1 MKKTWLLGC
10 VLVGALAAFAQEM
23 DPSSL
28 SKEEEAAVAAILAN
42 VRKEETQTKQ
52 EKTPQPQIEE
62 KKSDSSLSSQ
72 KQKIKETPTEEEEPE
87 AASPTTCLT
96 VAFVDI
102 DEAFNAHPRT
112 VDVKEQI
119 RLKIL
124 AKEEEVQGAKQ
135 LIQVLQA
142 ENRNLA

>member
-10 VLVGALAAFAQEM
+10 VLAGTLAASAQEM
-23 DPSSL
+23 DPSIL

-52 EKTPQPQIEE
+52 EKLSQPQPEE
-62 KKSDSSLSSQ
+62 KEPATLPPG
-72 KQKIKETPTEEEEPE
+72 KEPSTTEHFTEEEEPSSTP
-87 AASPTTCLT
+87 ATCLT

-124 AKEEEVQGAKQ
+124 AKKKRYRE
-135 LIQVLQA
+135 
-142 ENRNLA
+142 RNNSSKYCRQRIEI